1 MDEKETI
8 PSDAKP
14 ETYPQKSLR
23 RTLRWLLAVLLAF
36 GLGAVVIALTLYF
49 PTRQQLVKANADLG
63 QANAAVT
70 SQTAQITTLQT
81 SNETLQKDLD
91 SAKLHITVL
100 KALSGVR
107 GASQA
112 VAAGDYAGARLS
124 LIQASDALDIL
135 SSLLGTDQKDVL
147 TAMQQSAAQAFTKLK
162 SNLTTAQPELDQLT
176 NNLVQLEDN
185 LFPNP

>member
-8 PSDAKP
+8 SSDAKL
-14 ETYPQKSLR
+14 ETHPRKSLR
-23 RTLRWLLAVLLAF
+23 GTLRWLLVVLLAF
-36 GLGAVVIALTLYF
+36 GLGALLIALTLYF
-49 PTRQQLVKANADLG
+49 PTRQKFVNANADLEH
-63 QANAAVT
+63 ANTTIT
-70 SQTAQITTLQT
+70 SQTDQITTLQT

-91 SAKLHITVL
+91 SAKLHVYVL

-107 GASQA
+107 GANQA

-124 LIQASDALDIL
+124 LIQASDALNNL
-135 SSLLGTDQKDVL
+135 SGLLGTDQKDVL
-147 TAMQQSAAQAFTKLK
+147 TAMQQSGAQALTDLK
-162 SNLTTAQPELDQLT
+162 NNLMSAQPELDQLT